1 MPRNRFFFIMLFACA
16 GAVWIYN
23 ASLMTNIMAPSV
35 KRSPDGAPVRGDE
48 ALSGTSRLVDSA
60 LGLRPVVASVRF
72 GGGFESPFKAVSEA
86 RQAASVASA
95 GGPAQASRPRIVL
108 KGILYKSN
116 PLAILETAGAATS
129 ILGIGDTL
137 LGQTVTAISKTSVT
151 LKDKRG
157 AYKLSVKE

>member
-1 MPRNRFFFIMLFACA
+1 MPRNRFFVVMLIACA
-16 GAVWIYN
+16 CAVWIYN
-23 ASLMTNIMAPSV
+23 ASLMTNIMTPSV
-35 KRSPDGAPVRGDE
+35 KRSQKSAPARGDE

-72 GGGFESPFKAVSEA
+72 SGGFQSPFLTLSEA
-86 RQAASVASA
+86 RQAAAVVPR
-95 GGPAQASRPRIVL
+95 GAQGRASRPRIVL

-116 PLAILETAGAATS
+116 PLAILENGGGTTS

-137 LGQTVTAISKTSVT
+137 QGQTVTAISKTSVT

-157 AYKLSVKE
+157 AYELSVKE